1 MVVEQDAYDEL
12 QCYTLAHRDPA
23 FIHQHVVDAWAA
35 QHADKQTKPIALA
48 FALFGLYLHVE
59 KGLSGR
65 HVQRAHM
72 AFARQKRTWPAFVLP
87 HERGAITAVRVMAA
101 AAGPERDA
109 AIDAWCAS
117 VWAAFRES
125 HAQIVEL
132 LEQQVETARQRETA
146 KAIDR

>member
-1 MVVEQDAYDEL
+1 MRIVPAEQDAYDEL
-12 QCYTLAHRDPA
+12 QCYTLAHTDPA
-23 FIHQHVVDAWAA
+23 FVHQHVVDAWAA
-35 QHADKQTKPIALA
+35 QHADDQTKPIALA

-72 AFARQKRTWPAFVLP
+72 ALARKEKAWPAFTLP
-87 HERGAITAVRVMAA
+87 PERGAITALRVMTA

-117 VWAAFRES
+117 VWAAFHES
-125 HAQIVEL
+125 HKQVEEF
-132 LEQQVETARQRETA
+132 LEQA
-146 KAIDR
+146 